1 MSSWKKDLQRLSFLE
16 SDHALLPIGWGAD
29 KKAPMLKGWPTHPGF
44 SVEEVSSHPAA
55 IACGVRT
62 DHLWCVDFDGAS
74 AIAFAKE
81 QGLDPAHVDT
91 WRVQRDT
98 SDSRFKLLFLP
109 SRLQTAW
116 LKSNG
121 VPSGNFSFKTITGDA
136 EQLEQFFTPGRQVIV
151 CGSHWKSRGHYF
163 WPDSNGPEALSAP
176 PESWWEWVVEEAA
189 KRPEAQQRSDQ
200 RKVGG
205 NKSWMTLRRCP
216 ICGRHQHNICQMHR
230 DEETIRCFRGG
241 TFAPPVGLAS
251 GDRIG
256 EWRYCREQTTEV
268 GDFAIFNKVQP
279 SLTWRIRKALS
290 DG

>member
-1 MSSWKKDLQRLSFLE
+1 MVD
-16 SDHALLPIGWGAD
+16 
-29 KKAPMLKGWPTHPGF
+29 
-44 SVEEVSSHPAA
+44 AA
-55 IACGVRT
+55 T
-62 DHLWCVDFDGAS
+62 
-74 AIAFAKE
+74 
-81 QGLDPAHVDT
+81 
-91 WRVQRDT
+91 
-98 SDSRFKLLFLP
+98 
-109 SRLQTAW
+109 
-116 LKSNG
+116 
-121 VPSGNFSFKTITGDA
+121 
-136 EQLEQFFTPGRQVIV
+136 
-151 CGSHWKSRGHYF
+151 
-163 WPDSNGPEALSAP
+163 
-176 PESWWEWVVEEAA
+176 
-189 KRPEAQQRSDQ
+189 RPEAQQRSDQ

-268 GDFAIFNKVQP
+268 GDFAIFKKVQP